1 MVNKK
6 LMKTVNEFLNL
17 MKNKW
22 FFGFIVFIILFK
34 LVLLFY
40 LAYKPFATRKENY
53 ENEPKKISLQNLR
66 NLLTNNLMKG
76 TITRMTIPKEIL
88 ETEDCSSKCD
98 YEDCIKMD
106 RMKRNLKD
114 CEVCQMDPKKC
125 FRKSIIG
132 GNCEDCMEGE
142 EQMNCLSTDNFGCT
156 SPADIN
162 SMEGAPPYF
171 ISVPDDNLN
180 SPYDKKCIMCWQIK
194 EYV

>member
-1 MVNKK
+1 MLLKK
-6 LMKTVNEFLNL
+6 KDILHFMERLN
-17 MKNKW
+17 NKW
-22 FFGFIVFIILFK
+22 FFLFIVILI
-34 LVLLFY
+34 LLRLLFY
-40 LAYKPFATRKENY
+40 FYLEIQPFVKEKY

-66 NLLTNNLMKG
+66 RLLTNNLMKG
-76 TITRMTIPKEIL
+76 TITRLTIPQEIL
-88 ETEDCSSKCD
+88 EVDDCSSKCD
-98 YEDCIKMD
+98 YEDCVKFD

-114 CEVCQMDPKKC
+114 CEECHLNPKKC

-142 EQMNCLSTDNFGCT
+142 EQMDCLSTDNFGCT

-162 SMEGAPPYF
+162 SMNGAPPYF

>member
-6 LMKTVNEFLNL
+6 FNKIINL
-17 MKNKW
+17 FYNKW
-22 FFGFIVFIILFK
+22 FYIFIILSLIIHIFLSYESSPK
-34 LVLLFY
+34 
-40 LAYKPFATRKENY
+40 RRENY